1 MSQFNVVDSQ
11 ALKVKGSRDH
21 VFLSFELG
29 SFAALRHVPV
39 PSLCSILV
47 CVAFSA
53 RVLSPHCSTVDA
65 SSMQPLPVTASL
77 NFNLEGSVK
86 CVQSGVGWI
95 FPTGQCLVHETL
107 RRIGWLVFTCLS
119 W

>member
-1 MSQFNVVDSQ
+1 
-11 ALKVKGSRDH
+11 
-21 VFLSFELG
+21 
-29 SFAALRHVPV
+29 
-39 PSLCSILV
+39 
-47 CVAFSA
+47 
-53 RVLSPHCSTVDA
+53 
-65 SSMQPLPVTASL
+65 MQPLPVTASL

-119 W
+119 WYSIFCSVFFYTALAYRPNLIALQEYHV